1 LERKSGVSTQVAEMA
16 EGSGGNTGLAMI
28 VGGLVV
34 IVALFFVFGGVD
46 IFRGGG
52 DGADLDVQIETPAAP
67 AGG

>member
-1 LERKSGVSTQVAEMA
+1 MA
-16 EGSGGNTGLAMI
+16 DNSGGNTGLALI

-34 IVALFFVFGGVD
+34 IVALFFFFGGVD

-52 DGADLDVQIETPAAP
+52 DRDIDVQIETPAAP